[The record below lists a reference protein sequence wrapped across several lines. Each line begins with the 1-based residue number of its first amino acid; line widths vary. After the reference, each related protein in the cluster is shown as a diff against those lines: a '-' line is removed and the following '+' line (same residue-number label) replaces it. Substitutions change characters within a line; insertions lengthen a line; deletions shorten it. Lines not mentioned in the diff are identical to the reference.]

1 MRLISGVKN
10 WGYSSRGADSGI
22 VRQFLVD
29 MGGQGDGRA
38 QRRPALV
45 LPAEKSYQK
54 AMSFWHD
61 ISRLLTLRDR
71 LNFPLRLLKTNMV

>member
-1 MRLISGVKN
+1 MN
-10 WGYSSRGADSGI
+10 NGYGADSGI

-45 LPAEKSYQK
+45 LPAREDEVAQ
-54 AMSFWHD
+54 AAD
-61 ISRLLTLRDR
+61 QQLTRREIIPKGNIFLA
-71 LNFPLRLLKTNMV
+71 